1 MIGIHK
7 KIVLDENSNP
17 FAVIIPWD
25 EFLEIEELLGL
36 DLDKRAIKE
45 LREARQDRESGKI
58 DQYVPLDEL

>member
-17 FAVIIPWD
+17 SAVIIPWD
-25 EFLEIEELLGL
+25 EFQEIEELLGL

-45 LREARQDRESGKI
+45 LREARRDRESGKVEH
-58 DQYVPLDEL
+58 YVPLDEL